1 MRYGNAFE
9 KGTSHY
15 RDKRRVKRVA
25 RQHQSPLK
33 KQEEDQ
39 QRKHEP
45 VAPKKRRWLLV
56 FSLF

>member
-1 MRYGNAFE
+1 MPSK